1 MSVILKSEMLLKLKL
16 SHPPLLS
23 LFRLRSWKNDTER
36 VVLYWRIVFYHDSTV
51 TANQDSSEEGG
62 GGEVGDYWVRTSIY
76 HTISSIISSIILP
89 VRGQIR
95 ENGSK

>member
-1 MSVILKSEMLLKLKL
+1 MLLKLKL

-62 GGEVGDYWVRTSIY
+62 GRRGRGLLGKNFDLS
-76 HTISSIISSIILP
+76 HDIIHNIIHY
-89 VRGQIR
+89 
-95 ENGSK
+95 SAS